1 MSKFNRLEDLLKLD
15 LTGKKILLRA
25 DLNVP
30 VKAGKVTDST
40 RIAGLAPTIQKL
52 INKKAKVILISHFGR
67 PDGEYD
73 STYSLSAIVDDVEEI
88 LEQETGKKIPVK
100 FGVDC
105 IGEAS
110 KEAVAALKNGEVLIL
125 ENLRFHKQ
133 ETKNDAEFSKQ
144 LAAHADYYI
153 NDAFSCSHRAHAS
166 ITGVS
171 ELLPAYAGLLLE
183 KEVQCL
189 SKALTSPERPMAA
202 IVGGSKI
209 STKIDLLYSLIENSD
224 YLFIGGGMANTFL
237 HAKGINIGNSLCEKD
252 LKSKALEILKKAEAK
267 NCKVLLP
274 IDFSLAKS
282 IDDGKNSDVC
292 NLENISKD
300 KMILD
305 IGTQT
310 VIEWSNIISN
320 CKTLIW
326 NGPVGAIEFPP
337 FENGSVAL
345 ARSVAYFTK
354 YKKLNSVAGGGD
366 TVALI
371 SQAGLKDSF
380 SYISTAGG
388 AFLEWLEGKELPGIK
403 ALANSAESSSAM
415 KLAVN

>member
-15 LTGKKILLRA
+15 LAGKKILLRC

-40 RIAGLAPTIQKL
+40 RIEGLAPTVEKL
-52 INKKAKVILISHFGR
+52 VSKNAKVILISHFGR

-88 LEQETGKKIPVK
+88 FSTVLGKKIPVK

-105 IGEAS
+105 IGVAAN
-110 KEAVAALKNGEVLIL
+110 EAVNSLKNCEVLIL

-133 ETKNDAEFSKQ
+133 ETKNDPEFSKQ
-144 LAAHADYYI
+144 LAGHADYYI
-153 NDAFSCSHRAHAS
+153 NDAFSCSHRSHAS
-166 ITGVS
+166 ITGVTEFIPS
-171 ELLPAYAGLLLE
+171 YAGLLLE
-183 KEVQCL
+183 KEVECL
-189 SKALTSPERPMAA
+189 SKALKSPERPMAA

-209 STKIDLLYSLIENSD
+209 STKIDLLYSLIDNSD
-224 YLFIGGGMANTFL
+224 YIFIGGGMANTFL
-237 HAKGINIGNSLCEKD
+237 HAKGVNIGNSLCEKD
-252 LKSKALEILKKAEAK
+252 LKAKALEIVKKAEAK
-267 NCKVLLP
+267 NCKILLP
-274 IDFSLAKS
+274 IDFSLAKA
-282 IDDGKNSDVC
+282 IDDGRNSSVC
-292 NLENISKD
+292 NLQTIPSD

-305 IGTQT
+305 VATQT
-310 VIEWSNIISN
+310 VIEWSNIISK

-326 NGPVGAIEFPP
+326 NGPVGAIEFSP
-337 FENGSVAL
+337 FENGSIAL

-354 YKKLNSVAGGGD
+354 YQNLNSVAGGGD

-371 SQAGLKDSF
+371 SQAGLKDSL

-403 ALANSAESSSAM
+403 ALTDCAGSESKKYKVS
-415 KLAVN
+415 